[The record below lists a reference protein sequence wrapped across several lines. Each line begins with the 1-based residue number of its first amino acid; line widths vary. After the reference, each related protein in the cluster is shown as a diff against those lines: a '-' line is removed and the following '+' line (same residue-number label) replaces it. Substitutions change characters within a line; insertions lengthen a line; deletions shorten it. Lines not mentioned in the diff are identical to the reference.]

1 MKKAAIIFLLA
12 LALHLPGL
20 AHAQVQSP
28 QATLTQHIADLKK
41 NPGDYAL
48 RERIIRHVQ
57 AMKQKP
63 AIPEEAERRM
73 ARGSAAVKGAQ
84 NKQDFR
90 DAAAEFEKASLAA
103 PWLPAIYYNL
113 GITQD
118 KAGNYKEAIQSLKL
132 YLLAAPDAP
141 DAKAVKNLVYE
152 IEYRQEKA
160 AKESSPEAVAKQE
173 QDKSV
178 AFLRNL
184 NGTDFTADLDL
195 GCYGERHTVTIRGDV
210 FIFRSRCYRSTC
222 PDQKHTRV
230 GHEDAPWSGKIRI
243 IGLGH
248 FSVASI
254 MPWQCKEFKV
264 SDDGSKMWLFSG
276 NNRPFKNNPFYRAH

>member
-1 MKKAAIIFLLA
+1 MKKMSAAAFFIFMLLFV
-12 LALHLPGL
+12 LTVS
-20 AHAQVQSP
+20 AQAQSP
-28 QATLTQHIADLKK
+28 LQTLNQYVADLQK
-41 NPGDYAL
+41 NPNDYAL
-48 RERIIRHVQ
+48 REKIIKHVQ
-57 AMKQKP
+57 TMKQKP

-84 NKQDFR
+84 NKQDFL

-103 PWLPAIYYNL
+103 PWLPAVYYNL
-113 GITQD
+113 GITHD
-118 KAGNYKEAIQSLKL
+118 KAGKYKEAIQNLKL
-132 YLLAAPDAP
+132 YLVAAPDAP
-141 DAKAVKNLVYE
+141 DAKAVKTLVYE

-173 QDKSV
+173 KDKSE

-184 NGTDFTADLDL
+184 NGTAFAADLDL
-195 GCYGERHTVTIRGDV
+195 GCYGERHTVTIRGDM

-248 FSVASI
+248 FSVAST
-254 MPWQCKEFKV
+254 MPWQCNEFKV

-276 NNRPFKNNPFYRAH
+276 NQRPFKNNPFYRAH